1 MKIVHTIT
9 FFLLVLF
16 SASCRK
22 EPEALR
28 GSNKIV
34 ISVTSVDTIKAT
46 WTVAKS
52 TVINNEYNS
61 IPEHGFCWDTM
72 PLPDLRGIFQ
82 SLGPLVKNG
91 QFSAKLTGL
100 QPVRKYYIRAYTKD
114 KYNTI
119 YGPQFEFT
127 THSLTSPGINT
138 MDVNNITPTS
148 AQCGGEVTN
157 DGNGMVLTR
166 GVCWNTE
173 GNLTLINCKN
183 KTNDGTGIGSF
194 ISKVDGLSKGTTYFI
209 RAYALNEKDSGYGE
223 IKTFTTESLDVPT
236 VNTSSVSNIWDSS
249 AICGGYVVTDGGSPV
264 TTRGVCWSSSMNPTI
279 NNFHSSDGIG
289 TGTFASNII
298 NLVPNTLYYVRSYAT
313 NSVGTGYGNEI
324 SFTTLPVQIFHIGQN
339 YGGGIIFYVDSTRQ
353 HGLIAAPVDQ
363 SVGAEW
369 GCSYTYIGGTSTDI
383 GKGQANTALI
393 VNNCSQANIAA
404 RICHNLDLNGF
415 NDWFLPSRDELE
427 QMYLQKNLIGG
438 FTDTWYW
445 SSSEFSANFCW
456 YVDLGNG
463 FQSRDY
469 SKGNTFKVR
478 AVRAF

>member
-1 MKIVHTIT
+1 MKIIHTIT

-34 ISVTSVDTIKAT
+34 LSVTSFDTIKAT
-46 WTVAKS
+46 WTVVKS
-52 TVINNEYNS
+52 AISNNEYNS

-72 PLPDLRGIFQ
+72 PLPDLRGTFQ

-119 YGPQFEFT
+119 YGPQFDLT
-127 THSLTSPGINT
+127 TLYLTFPEISTIEV
-138 MDVNNITPTS
+138 DEITPTS
-148 AQCGGEVTN
+148 VQCGGEVTN

-173 GNLTLINCKN
+173 GNLTLINCEN

-194 ISKVDGLSKGTTYFI
+194 ISKVDGLLKGTTYFI

-223 IKTFTTESLDVPT
+223 IKTFTTEPLDAPT

-249 AICGGYVVTDGGSPV
+249 AICGGYIVTDGGSPV
-264 TTRGVCWSSSMNPTI
+264 TTRGVCWSLSMNPTI
-279 NNFHSSDGIG
+279 NNVHSSDGSG

-298 NLVPNTLYYVRSYAT
+298 NLVPNTIYYVRSYAT

-324 SFTTLPVQIFHIGQN
+324 SFTTLSVQTFHIGQSF
-339 YGGGIIFYVDSTRQ
+339 GGGIIFYVDSTRQ
-353 HGLIAAPVDQ
+353 HGLIAAPIDQ

-369 GCSYTYIGGTSTDI
+369 GCSYTLIGGTSTDI
-383 GKGQANTALI
+383 GTGQANTTRI
-393 VNNCSQANIAA
+393 VNRCSQANIAA
-404 RICHNLDLNGF
+404 RICNNLVLNGY

-427 QMYLQKNLIGG
+427 QMYLQKSLIGG
-438 FTDTWYW
+438 FTNSWYW
-445 SSSEFSANFCW
+445 SSSEYCTNFIW
-456 YVDLGNG
+456 SHLFGTGN
-463 FQSRDY
+463 QSNNY
-469 SKGNTFKVR
+469 SNSNTFDVR